1 MFATQFEVSFVVII
15 TYTAQHLNAPLI
27 NLLSYSSRYYANVGK
42 GKWEKYCDKATT
54 SEERK
59 QIISNIFVRMTRGP
73 QYDSELDDETPM
85 TRLLTNIDPNFDA
98 AKARS
103 LVQEDR
109 DISKPS
115 DSTVASPVSPKDSA
129 TQSLQPAGTIVNL
142 YYRTPIYSLGL
153 LLLYIGAPIVRK
165 SPKPSKEKTASSES
179 PKESATQS
187 LQPAGIMIVNLY

>member
-1 MFATQFEVSFVVII
+1 
-15 TYTAQHLNAPLI
+15 
-27 NLLSYSSRYYANVGK
+27 
-42 GKWEKYCDKATT
+42 
-54 SEERK
+54 
-59 QIISNIFVRMTRGP
+59 
-73 QYDSELDDETPM
+73 M

-153 LLLYIGAPIVRK
+153 LLLYIGAPIVCK